1 MTPGAVGVGTPAQF
15 AHQVHR
21 ALQGEK
27 LVVSV
32 IANVL
37 GTAADLALPVLGNQD
52 PFLE

>member
-1 MTPGAVGVGTPAQF
+1 MMPGAVGVSTPAQF

-21 ALQGEK
+21 ALQGEE

-37 GTAADLALPVLGNQD
+37 ETAANLAVPVLGNQD
-52 PFLE
+52 QLLE